1 MRAMGRFSKLRAP
14 AVGWPVAPPP
24 PPEAR
29 PRARPTDRPAA
40 PGRRPSP
47 APAAE
52 PSRSAPSGSGAAPA
66 SPWLPPR
73 PDPPAAEAATT
84 TPVTAPADP
93 VAPAEPASFRDRARI
108 RRRLR
113 YLRQTRE
120 LAFRDLGGF
129 VFDSRR
135 LGRPRE
141 DIVEAKLKGLLAMD
155 RELRA
160 LETALDERRELLL
173 LHEPGISACPRCATI
188 HGSDANFCPS
198 CGLACRGGPLPLG
211 SRAPLPPAGPP
222 AGE

>member
-24 PPEAR
+24 AEPRPQAR
-29 PRARPTDRPAA
+29 TGAPGSRPSAEPGRPAA
-40 PGRRPSP
+40 
-47 APAAE
+47 
-52 PSRSAPSGSGAAPA
+52 SGSGAAPT
-66 SPWLPPR
+66 SRQLPSR
-73 PDPPAAEAATT
+73 PDPPAAGETT
-84 TPVTAPADP
+84 AVTASTL
-93 VAPAEPASFRDRARI
+93 AEPGPASFRDRARI

-129 VFDSRR
+129 VFDSWR
-135 LGRPRE
+135 LERPRE

-155 RELRA
+155 RELRT
-160 LETALDERRELLL
+160 LETALDERQELRL
-173 LHEPGISACPRCATI
+173 LHEPGITACYGCATI

-198 CGLACRGGPLPLG
+198 CGLPRPGRQRPPGP
-211 SRAPLPPAGPP
+211 RAPVPPAAPPAPAPVPP

>member
-24 PPEAR
+24 PPESRPPAR
-29 PRARPTDRPAA
+29 PAERAAA
-40 PGRRPSP
+40 PPAPPEPRPSP
-47 APAAE
+47 APA
-52 PSRSAPSGSGAAPA
+52 PSRSLPSA
-66 SPWLPPR
+66 SPWLPSR
-73 PDPPAAEAATT
+73 RETPPVETATT
-84 TPVTAPADP
+84 TTVTAPADP
-93 VAPAEPASFRDRARI
+93 VAGAEPASFRDRARI

-135 LGRPRE
+135 LERPRE

-160 LETALDERRELLL
+160 LETALDERQELLL

-198 CGLACRGGPLPLG
+198 CGLPCRGGPLPLG
-211 SRAPLPPAGPP
+211 SLPPAG
-222 AGE
+222 E